1 MKNRIQ
7 EIKSKGFNIPIQDD
21 STDVYSQAHSLI
33 DFSKIK
39 VGAKMLDDAVVT
51 IGDLKKINP
60 RLADKTTVLRAI
72 HNGDIGNSKN
82 FKGLD
87 NHASKLLINLRGTF
101 NDYSIGT

>member
-60 RLADKTTVLRAI
+60 RLADKTTVLQAI
-72 HNGDIGNSKN
+72 HNGDIETM
-82 FKGLD
+82 
-87 NHASKLLINLRGTF
+87 R
-101 NDYSIGT
+101 